1 MVAPQFGASPA
12 EAEQWL
18 RERLAEGE
26 VEPQNSYLTRWNM
39 ETKQVELVIG
49 KLHEWPE
56 SEARD
61 AAG

>member
-1 MVAPQFGASPA
+1 
-12 EAEQWL
+12 L